1 MELNY
6 FMHIDSTNLAS
17 YFGCACLKPS
27 KYFTN
32 RVDDVQNKFDSFILL
47 SEKRY
52 ANETDCSLEIILTNE
67 EKENLIPV
75 NGNKDILLFRKA
87 IPISRVRKI
96 YFKSDNTKDK
106 IITLVKMSSAFIPD
120 NMATVIVENN
130 AATYSN
136 LEIAQ
141 NTNPSD
147 LTDSIKIFDKLL
159 GGFALMRLANDGIVN
174 YSENY
179 FSTLSRFN
187 SVIEAEYL
195 NANKKISDL
204 YWDAFEGKSSFRIL
218 FPYINK
224 CITSEDVDNI
234 AKAEGQRIQKDKLSG
249 IIDYNLLE
257 RGTYIIAVL
266 YSFGMSDEGRK
277 NKIDG
282 LILNNFKKEIKPDKS
297 EVIALCY
304 GLNRGYSGF
313 TNKYKSFNSEK
324 VVKFEL
330 NSQLDYYTIESL
342 YQYAF
347 NGINKSS
354 EFPYLDSW
362 CQKYPKLKRK
372 LKKSEYYILDK
383 LILCEVIKVG
393 SNKWWSGVMQSFF
406 SKSGEEL
413 FKPFMEKFFEKI
425 KTDIEEESQ
434 ENIAE
439 KNNTISELTIE
450 NNNLQKRISDVD
462 DLQKQIVALKSE
474 IESLKTKSNVVA
486 ESGSTYSNLPKSDSH
501 NADLVKRYESLQR
514 LVKDISK
521 QSNMTKAK
529 ELIKKFNDTDSSVST
544 IVFPDK

>member
-1 MELNY
+1 MELIY

-32 RVDDVQNKFDSFILL
+32 RVDDIQSKFNSFILL

-52 ANETDCSLEIILTNE
+52 AIETDCSLEIILTRE

-75 NGNKDILLFRKA
+75 SSSKDILLFSNA

-120 NMATVIVENN
+120 NMATVIVDNN
-130 AATYSN
+130 TATYSN
-136 LEIAQ
+136 IEIPQ
-141 NTNPSD
+141 STNPLKLSD
-147 LTDSIKIFDKLL
+147 CIKKYDSLL
-159 GGFALMRLANDGIVN
+159 GGFVLMRLACNGHVN

-187 SVIEAEYL
+187 SCIEADYL
-195 NANKKISDL
+195 IVNKKISDI
-204 YWDAFEGKSSFRIL
+204 YWDAFEGKSSFKIL

-224 CITSEDVDNI
+224 SITSEDIDNI
-234 AKAEGQRIQKDKLSG
+234 AKSEGQRIERDKLSG
-249 IIDYNLLE
+249 IIDYKFLE

-266 YSFGMSDEGRK
+266 YSYGMSDEGRK

-313 TNKYKSFNSEK
+313 TNKYKSYNSEK

-383 LILCEVIKVG
+383 LILSEVITVG
-393 SNKWWSGVMQSFF
+393 STKWWSGIMQSFF
-406 SKSGEEL
+406 SKNGEEL

-434 ENIAE
+434 EIISE
-439 KNNTISELTIE
+439 KNNIISEITIE
-450 NNNLQKRISDVD
+450 NNKLQKKISNID
-462 DLQKQIVALKSE
+462 DLHKQIATLKSE
-474 IESLKTKSNVVA
+474 IESLKTRSNLVA
-486 ESGSTYSNLPKSDSH
+486 ESGSTYSNLPKSDS
-501 NADLVKRYESLQR
+501 NNSDLFKRYESLQK

-521 QSNMTKAK
+521 QSNIIKAK
-529 ELIKKFNDTDSSVST
+529 ELIKKFNDTDSTVIT